1 MASVQIVVSIDQTG
15 MQKGVLPVVSSIK
28 LRSDLQSSPPSPPEL
43 GKSGSSVLVVGATNL
58 PDQIDAALR
67 RAGRFDQEV
76 ALGIPDAAGR
86 LGILQ
91 VRSGH
96 RTGHRASHRTGRRA
110 GHRAG
115 QRAGHRAGRRTGRRA
130 GHRIGRRAGH
140 RAGHRTGHR
149 GGTGQ
154 VTLHKIDTLA
164 WIDTLTDTG

>member
-1 MASVQIVVSIDQTG
+1 MIELSLIYLLGPCRFTYICSDVHCYEPD
-15 MQKGVLPVVSSIK
+15 PWSS
-28 LRSDLQSSPPSPPEL
+28 LPPEL

-91 VRSGH
+91 VR
-96 RTGHRASHRTGRRA
+96 
-110 GHRAG
+110 
-115 QRAGHRAGRRTGRRA
+115 
-130 GHRIGRRAGH
+130 
-140 RAGHRTGHR
+140 TGHR

-154 VTLHKIDTLA
+154 GTGRGTGWGTGQEQGGPQDCLMLGHGMSMDIISQVSLEFSNLR
-164 WIDTLTDTG
+164 LTNWLSMSFE